1 VNPADQGL
9 LRAFGWGRLGLAGIL
24 LILFPRFPAELA
36 PGPVPALLK
45 VALVVAA
52 CSSAV
57 LLLGKTPAP
66 RRIAWFVSLLDV
78 VIATAVVAAT
88 GGVRSIFIF
97 LYVLSV
103 VAACVLLSRLGGLVM
118 AAASTVL
125 YAGLVLGHIVLPM
138 AVFLDAPTD
147 ASALELLTIFVNAAT
162 FLVVAVVAGGLAE
175 HFQRT
180 RRELEARHQDLR
192 DLQAFRDLIFE
203 SVGAGLVAL
212 DRSHAITAFNRAAA
226 DITGW
231 SSADAAGRPWE
242 AVFGTVVPLAAIEAA
257 LDRDPRGSRRHE
269 ASVRRPDGALV
280 PVRMTFSALRA
291 ADGARRGLIAVCED
305 LSSLRAMEARMRQAD
320 RLATIGRLSA
330 NIAHEIR
337 NPLASLSGAI
347 EALAT
352 EECSGEARVRL
363 SAIVLRESDR
373 LNQIIRDFLSYAR
386 PAPLDVRRLDV
397 AEVLDE
403 VLVLL
408 EHRSEPGRV
417 KIVRE
422 LPPGLVWE
430 VDPQQLRQAVWNLC
444 LNALEATPEGE
455 LRLRAAIE
463 GGRLI
468 IEVTDTGEGI
478 VPEDLLH
485 VFEPF
490 YSTKPQG
497 SGLGLALVHRVV
509 QDHGGD
515 IDVRSAP
522 GFGTTFTLSLPPR
535 HA

>member
-1 VNPADQGL
+1 
-9 LRAFGWGRLGLAGIL
+9 
-24 LILFPRFPAELA
+24 
-36 PGPVPALLK
+36 
-45 VALVVAA
+45 
-52 CSSAV
+52 
-57 LLLGKTPAP
+57 
-66 RRIAWFVSLLDV
+66 
-78 VIATAVVAAT
+78 
-88 GGVRSIFIF
+88 
-97 LYVLSV
+97 
-103 VAACVLLSRLGGLVM
+103 
-118 AAASTVL
+118 
-125 YAGLVLGHIVLPM
+125 
-138 AVFLDAPTD
+138 
-147 ASALELLTIFVNAAT
+147 
-162 FLVVAVVAGGLAE
+162 
-175 HFQRT
+175 
-180 RRELEARHQDLR
+180 
-192 DLQAFRDLIFE
+192 
-203 SVGAGLVAL
+203 
-212 DRSHAITAFNRAAA
+212 
-226 DITGW
+226 
-231 SSADAAGRPWE
+231 
-242 AVFGTVVPLAAIEAA
+242 
-257 LDRDPRGSRRHE
+257 
-269 ASVRRPDGALV
+269 
-280 PVRMTFSALRA
+280 MTFSALRG

-305 LSSLRAMEARMRQAD
+305 LSTLRAMEARMRQAD

-347 EALAT
+347 EALAS

-403 VLVLL
+403 VLILL

-430 VDPQQLRQAVWNLC
+430 VDSQQLRQAVWNLC

-485 VFEPF
+485 IFEPF
-490 YSTKPQG
+490 YSTKPRG

-522 GFGTTFTLSLPPR
+522 GFGTTFTVSLPPR